1 MNPSSAIFGWA
12 ILAATFLGPI
22 FAVLAARYIEWHK
35 EIKNRRLYIFRTL
48 MATRRAQLTT
58 EHVTALNLIEID
70 FEGENDVLIAW
81 QAYFK
86 NLCCDPKSEGF
97 QRALN
102 ERPQL
107 LAKLLHAI
115 ARTLN
120 YNIEQL
126 DIMAGGYYPQ
136 LFYDNV
142 QKQQEIQELLAEQ
155 ISGKRPLL
163 VKIVE
168 EGTSRGSSPKSL
180 FGGANRVTR

>member
-12 ILAATFLGPI
+12 VLAATFLGPI
-22 FAVLAARYIEWHK
+22 FAVLASRYLEWRK
-35 EIKNRRLYIFRTL
+35 ETKDRQLYIFRTL
-48 MATRRAQLTT
+48 MATRRAQLTV

-70 FEGENDVLIAW
+70 FKGKSDVLNAW
-81 QAYFK
+81 QEYFR

-107 LAKLLHAI
+107 LTKLLHAI
-115 ARTLN
+115 ARNLN

-126 DIMAGGYYPQ
+126 DIMSGGYYPQ
-136 LFYDNV
+136 MFYDNL
-142 QKQQEIQELLAEQ
+142 QKQQEIQALLAEQ

-163 VKIVE
+163 VKIVR
-168 EGTSRGSSPKSL
+168 S
-180 FGGANRVTR
+180 